1 MSELFS
7 VYSFAILSFAFW
19 IWVLICNTRCFYMQE
34 KWIDKIHKHNINK
47 IYARRPDDELLDYD
61 EAKPR
66 YEKCLWLLITFRD
79 PRKLL
84 SKEIRN

>member
-1 MSELFS
+1 LSELFS
-7 VYSFAILSFAFW
+7 VYTFVIIYFAFW
-19 IWVLICNTRCFYMQE
+19 IWVLFCNARCFYMQE
-34 KWIDKIHKHNINK
+34 EWLNRIHKHNVKK
-47 IYARRPDDELLDYD
+47 IRSGRPDDELLDYD

-79 PRKLL
+79 PSKLL